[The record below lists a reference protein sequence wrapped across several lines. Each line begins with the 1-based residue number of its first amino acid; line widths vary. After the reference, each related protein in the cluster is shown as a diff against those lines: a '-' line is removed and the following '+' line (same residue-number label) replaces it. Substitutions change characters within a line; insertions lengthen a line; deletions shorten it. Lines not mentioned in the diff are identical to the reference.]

1 MMAGGR
7 EVHLLLDHSTC
18 MSVWPNRV
26 WCCCCCI
33 PVQVA
38 ETVAVV
44 AAGKGEAYFKKMMA
58 NRAERAGSFV
68 APMGEPADVNLLDAF
83 IKSSLES
90 HLTGRPVAPWLS
102 ECDQMELPS
111 VAAGKE
117 EAAESGGARGED
129 DGSSDSV
136 SRRGG
141 GGEAR
146 KAAKVRRGIEIPAPT
161 SLDGECGYED
171 LGGEGGRAFTGR

>member
-1 MMAGGR
+1 MP
-7 EVHLLLDHSTC
+7 VH
-18 MSVWPNRV
+18 
-26 WCCCCCI
+26 
-33 PVQVA
+33 VA
-38 ETVAVV
+38 ETVAAV

-129 DGSSDSV
+129 DGSGISSG
-136 SRRGG
+136 RGG
-141 GGEAR
+141 VGEAR
-146 KAAKVRRGIEIPAPT
+146 KAAKARRGIEIPAPT
-161 SLDGECGYED
+161 SLDGECGDED
-171 LGGEGGRAFTGR
+171 VGGGGEGTLTGRGVQSRTMSSSCCGRYRTASHTVCTEGW